1 MTDRSGDSARPPIS
15 GAPDTAEG
23 LNRRSSER
31 IEVTWSVDCETEDTF
46 LYASI
51 TNSSEMGIFVR
62 TNDPLPVGTQLTLR
76 FAPPRTGD
84 VFVLRGAVQWIN
96 VATPLR
102 ATPNPG
108 MGIRFIDLNLDDR
121 ERIVEAIRTIAY
133 LRDDPRQRN

>member
-1 MTDRSGDSARPPIS
+1 
-15 GAPDTAEG
+15 
-23 LNRRSSER
+23 
-31 IEVTWSVDCETEDTF
+31 
-46 LYASI
+46 
-51 TNSSEMGIFVR
+51 
-62 TNDPLPVGTQLTLR
+62 
-76 FAPPRTGD
+76 